1 MVTTLATNRE
11 RDSARCSWS
20 AVCSVGTCLAAEL
33 DEVLTRFD
41 EVQDSISTLSAEFT
55 ETTTNQLLID
65 PILAEGRFFMT
76 KPDSIRWEYS
86 FPEEMRFVIFQ
97 DQYTGYFPKQKRAEK
112 RNIQR
117 WSEHIFRFFGL
128 GQGSQELMK
137 FYEITLDPTHDSGE
151 RNLPADPRADQ
162 TTRPQSA
169 FPRSASGST
178 PTTYLPR
185 KVEYRSKSGNA
196 RTDRVSGD
204 PPESR
209 SRGLDVPRGHS
220 GRRRGIERLQWPAE
234 LAARFDSVA
243 PPSRAAS
250 TRR

>member
-1 MVTTLATNRE
+1 LFTARRRTGTRLGALFVVGVCTIGLA
-11 RDSARCSWS
+11 S
-20 AVCSVGTCLAAEL
+20 AAEL
-33 DEVLTRFD
+33 GEVLERFD
-41 EVQDSISTLSAEFT
+41 EVQNAVSTLSAEFT

-65 PILAEGRFFMT
+65 PISAEGRFFMT

-137 FYEITLDPTHDSGE
+137 FYEITLDPTHD
-151 RNLPADPRADQ
+151 P
-162 TTRPQSA
+162 
-169 FPRSASGST
+169 ASGT
-178 PTTYLPR
+178 FLLILEPTKRRVRKRIPEVRFWLDAETYLPR

-196 RTDRVSGD
+196 RT
-204 PPESR
+204 
-209 SRGLDVPRGHS
+209 
-220 GRRRGIERLQWPAE
+220 IEFQEIRLNPD
-234 LAARFDSVA
+234 LAASMYHVDIPADVEVSSGFSGLPSWQPDS
-243 PPSRAAS
+243 
-250 TRR
+250 TQ

>member
-1 MVTTLATNRE
+1 MGTRLGVLFMAVTCAGGI
-11 RDSARCSWS
+11 
-20 AVCSVGTCLAAEL
+20 AVADDLG
-33 DEVLTRFD
+33 EVLTRFD

-65 PILAEGRFFMT
+65 PISAEGRFFMT

-97 DQYTGYFPKQKRAEK
+97 DQYTGYFPKQRRAEK

-137 FYEITLDPTHDSGE
+137 FYDITLDAGHDS
-151 RNLPADPRADQ
+151 
-162 TTRPQSA
+162 
-169 FPRSASGST
+169 ST
-178 PTTYLPR
+178 GTYLLVLAPTKRRVRKRIPEVRFWLDTETFLPR

-196 RTDRVSGD
+196 RTV
-204 PPESR
+204 EF
-209 SRGLDVPRGHS
+209 HE
-220 GRRRGIERLQWPAE
+220 IRLNPD
-234 LAARFDSVA
+234 LAASMYHVDLPSDVKVSSGFSGLPSWQPDS
-243 PPSRAAS
+243 
-250 TRR
+250 TQ

>member
-1 MVTTLATNRE
+1 MVTCRKRTGTRLGALF
-11 RDSARCSWS
+11 
-20 AVCSVGTCLAAEL
+20 VVGICAIGIAAAAEL
-33 DEVLTRFD
+33 DEVLKRFD
-41 EVQDSISTLSAEFT
+41 EVQDSVVTLSAEFA

-65 PILAEGRFFMT
+65 PISAEGRFFMT

-137 FYEITLDPTHDSGE
+137 FYDITLDPTHD
-151 RNLPADPRADQ
+151 PA
-162 TTRPQSA
+162 TGTYLLILE
-169 FPRSASGST
+169 
-178 PTTYLPR
+178 PTKRRVRKRIPEVRFWLDAETYLPR

-196 RTDRVSGD
+196 RT
-204 PPESR
+204 
-209 SRGLDVPRGHS
+209 
-220 GRRRGIERLQWPAE
+220 IEFKEIRLNPD
-234 LAARFDSVA
+234 LAASMYHVDIPADVEVSSGFSGLPRWQPDS
-243 PPSRAAS
+243 
-250 TRR
+250 TQ

>member
-1 MVTTLATNRE
+1 LFTARRRTGTRLGALFVVGVCTIGLA
-11 RDSARCSWS
+11 S
-20 AVCSVGTCLAAEL
+20 AAEL
-33 DEVLTRFD
+33 GEVLKRFD
-41 EVQDSISTLSAEFT
+41 EVQNAVSTLSAEFT

-65 PILAEGRFFMT
+65 PISAEGRFFMT

-137 FYEITLDPTHDSGE
+137 FYEITLDPTHDPTSGTFLLILE
-151 RNLPADPRADQ
+151 
-162 TTRPQSA
+162 
-169 FPRSASGST
+169 
-178 PTTYLPR
+178 PTKRRVRKRIPEVRFWLDAETYLPS

-196 RTDRVSGD
+196 RT
-204 PPESR
+204 
-209 SRGLDVPRGHS
+209 
-220 GRRRGIERLQWPAE
+220 IEFQEIRLNPD
-234 LAARFDSVA
+234 LAASMYHVDIPADVEVSSGFSGLPSWQPDS
-243 PPSRAAS
+243 
-250 TRR
+250 TQ

>member
-1 MVTTLATNRE
+1 MVTCRKRTGTRLGALF
-11 RDSARCSWS
+11 
-20 AVCSVGTCLAAEL
+20 VVGICAIGIAAAAEL
-33 DEVLTRFD
+33 DEVLKRFD
-41 EVQDSISTLSAEFT
+41 EVQDSVVTLSAEFA

-65 PILAEGRFFMT
+65 PISAEGRFFMT

-137 FYEITLDPTHDSGE
+137 FYDITLDPTHD
-151 RNLPADPRADQ
+151 PA
-162 TTRPQSA
+162 TGTYLLILE
-169 FPRSASGST
+169 
-178 PTTYLPR
+178 PTKRRVRKRIPEVRFWLDAETYLPR

-196 RTDRVSGD
+196 RT
-204 PPESR
+204 
-209 SRGLDVPRGHS
+209 
-220 GRRRGIERLQWPAE
+220 IEFKEIRLNPD
-234 LAARFDSVA
+234 LAASMYHVDIPADVEVSSGFSGLPSWQPDS
-243 PPSRAAS
+243 
-250 TRR
+250 TQ

>member
-1 MVTTLATNRE
+1 MCTIGLA
-11 RDSARCSWS
+11 S
-20 AVCSVGTCLAAEL
+20 AAEL
-33 DEVLTRFD
+33 GEVLKRFD
-41 EVQDSISTLSAEFT
+41 EVQNAVSTLSAEFT

-65 PILAEGRFFMT
+65 PISAEGRFFMT

-137 FYEITLDPTHDSGE
+137 FYEITLDPIHD
-151 RNLPADPRADQ
+151 P
-162 TTRPQSA
+162 
-169 FPRSASGST
+169 ASGT
-178 PTTYLPR
+178 FLLILEPTKRRVRKRIPEVRFWLDAETYLPR

-196 RTDRVSGD
+196 RT
-204 PPESR
+204 
-209 SRGLDVPRGHS
+209 
-220 GRRRGIERLQWPAE
+220 IEFQEIRLNPD
-234 LAARFDSVA
+234 LAASMYHVDIPADVEVSSGFSGLPSWQPDS
-243 PPSRAAS
+243 
-250 TRR
+250 TQ

>member
-1 MVTTLATNRE
+1 LFTARRRAGTRLGALFVVGASTIGLA
-11 RDSARCSWS
+11 S
-20 AVCSVGTCLAAEL
+20 AAEL
-33 DEVLTRFD
+33 GEVLKRFD
-41 EVQDSISTLSAEFT
+41 EVQNAVSTLSAEFT

-65 PILAEGRFFMT
+65 PISAEGRFFMT

-137 FYEITLDPTHDSGE
+137 FYEITLDPTHD
-151 RNLPADPRADQ
+151 P
-162 TTRPQSA
+162 
-169 FPRSASGST
+169 ASGT
-178 PTTYLPR
+178 FLLILEPTKRRVRKRIPEVRFWLDAETYLPR

-196 RTDRVSGD
+196 RT
-204 PPESR
+204 
-209 SRGLDVPRGHS
+209 
-220 GRRRGIERLQWPAE
+220 IEFQEIRLNPD
-234 LAARFDSVA
+234 LAASMYHVDIPADVEVSSGFSGLPSWQPDS
-243 PPSRAAS
+243 
-250 TRR
+250 TQ

>member
-1 MVTTLATNRE
+1 LFTARRRTGTRLGALFVVGVCTIGLA
-11 RDSARCSWS
+11 S
-20 AVCSVGTCLAAEL
+20 AAEL
-33 DEVLTRFD
+33 GEVLKRFD
-41 EVQDSISTLSAEFT
+41 EVQNAVSTLSAEFT

-65 PILAEGRFFMT
+65 PISAEGRFFMT

-137 FYEITLDPTHDSGE
+137 FYKITLDPTHD
-151 RNLPADPRADQ
+151 P
-162 TTRPQSA
+162 
-169 FPRSASGST
+169 ASGT
-178 PTTYLPR
+178 FLLILEPTKRRVRKRIPEVRFWLDAETYLPR

-196 RTDRVSGD
+196 RT
-204 PPESR
+204 
-209 SRGLDVPRGHS
+209 
-220 GRRRGIERLQWPAE
+220 IEFQEIRLNPD
-234 LAARFDSVA
+234 LAASMYHVDIPADVEVSSGFSGLPSWQPDS
-243 PPSRAAS
+243 
-250 TRR
+250 TQ